1 MAEKRKIRDKNDKES
16 ATFFCF
22 CIDETI
28 RDKGIFIISP
38 NSSDISQ
45 SVQHFDKY
53 TILKVYATKSLSFL
67 KFFRQEKLFKI
78 IYKND
83 NEKIYES
90 KEEFKIQNKKIKFI
104 YNTDY
109 CQQSL
114 FKIPSYQTQYIT
126 FSKLNKYKEEINS
139 NAFNFFEKY
148 FDLGLFLKLLDEGK
162 KGEITK
168 IIDNFSS
175 LKNKSF
181 KELIYYYNPKKL
193 ENLPEQYQ
201 KKVII
206 IYSAISD
213 DTKILKEK
221 NINNK
226 EDLKIL
232 FTYNE
237 KQKDNKILIKE
248 KFFSYFIKILSSS
261 DELKKFCNYCYSIP
275 ILFDILSKNSEPPL
289 NIKENLTYEDLPE
302 IKACDDDILLLI
314 DQYDKI
320 KIYFKNDEI
329 LRLWKDY
336 LEKSKQNL
344 GIHKLEKIKDKFISI
359 NKEFYSSIIE
369 DINLEISTMYRRI
382 IIDQELKGKEMY
394 AYINDFNT
402 KCDFFSDEELLS
414 KIATN
419 IDLKDLANN
428 PDSLE
433 EYHKCKFLQK
443 LDEIKIKIFIQGIL
457 KSIKS
462 LDELF
467 LFLKFIYPLTKTQDF
482 SPKDNYITIQTIS
495 TFLFILNKEN
505 KKIKLINEYKEV
517 IQTLIILSVMYIK
530 DNQDNNYKDFILKL
544 GNHFAFDRDDLIKF
558 FIKKIINFNIEKYIS
573 IEKKKLLEQFIL
585 NEFYFK
591 LSIEKQIFF
600 LEEIESL
607 EFKEKNIYS
616 VFPKL
621 CFEDIINTEDKKSF
635 LYLQCFIESGKYK
648 KDINSEYLKELIQNC
663 NLFVKKLD
671 EKEIN
676 YSEVKKIND
685 LIKYQKLYK
694 RILCICLGDESKS
707 KELNSNIE
715 KYVENYINYFD
726 SLDIITKF
734 LNKYFKNTRKEEIQ
748 KYAQQ
753 QQNYKQARDNLKDI
767 NIFQNLNEEIKIF
780 VKYEKSK
787 FFNIFYNDLIDIK
800 NESDKFNKAGEVL
813 NKCKNLFNEEK
824 LEVAF
829 LENPLSKIE
838 NNKLINEIK
847 YLKDYFN
854 QNEANEILITEK
866 LIFYKNRKNIIN
878 ALNGLIF
885 ICKKLEIPNIE
896 DTIQDIDKIIVKMNN
911 IIYFSDISDIIP
923 KLTNIDDNILDKDFI
938 EILNLLYRND
948 QKLFNFLY
956 SKKESE
962 ARDLIDGLYE
972 DENDDTSIELRDI
985 EILIN
990 GVCFIQEIKNKSDE
1004 LKIVLNIFHD
1014 IIKNKLYKEIISNLI
1029 HIDNKMFEIEE
1040 YIKVQLGKNV
1050 KNSNNIDKFLK
1061 NGIIKFEKKSI
1072 EESFNL
1078 VFRPKNIKFE
1088 YVPNIKI
1095 EKKDIK
1101 YEEFIKVVKKLM
1113 TKNIY
1118 SYGKKSQD
1126 LKKVIK
1132 IIELIN
1138 EILKELNLNKKI
1150 VFEKTYIVSSLG
1162 IIDQTILKIP
1172 QMEKDLKELRNQNT
1186 QIKKKNFEV
1195 LYNNPS
1201 LQFANNIDLYD
1212 FDLNKKN
1219 IQNYFPNIH
1228 ELDKKVDSNIKI
1240 HYNIIC
1246 EKCRMSPIIGE
1257 RYKCKDCNKNFCESC
1272 MKNNPRHTFFEIKD
1286 SIDSDEISYYFQN
1299 LLLITQID
1307 KEYSDLRGI
1316 FSYKSSKDDYEID
1329 I

>member
-1 MAEKRKIRDKNDKES
+1 MAENLNLKEKKNEES
-16 ATFFCF
+16 AIFFCF
-22 CIDETI
+22 CIDEAI
-28 RDKGIFIISP
+28 RDKGMFSFISS

-53 TILKVYATKSLSFL
+53 TILKVYTTMGFSFL
-67 KFFRQEKLFKI
+67 HFFNKKILFKI
-78 IYKND
+78 IYKID

-90 KEEFKIQNKKIKFI
+90 KKEFKIQNKEIKFI
-104 YNTDY
+104 YNTEY
-109 CQQSL
+109 CQQSI
-114 FKIPSYQTQYIT
+114 FKIPSYQTQYNT
-126 FSKLNKYKEEINS
+126 FLKLNNYKEEINS
-139 NAFNFFEKY
+139 NTFKFFKKY
-148 FDLGLFLKLLDEGK
+148 FDLGLFLKLLDEAK
-162 KGEITK
+162 KDEITK

-175 LKNKSF
+175 LKNISF
-181 KELIYYYNPKKL
+181 KELIYYFNPKKL

-201 KKVII
+201 NKVII

-221 NINNK
+221 NINNEK
-226 EDLKIL
+226 DLKIL

-237 KQKDNKILIKE
+237 KQQDNKILIKE
-248 KFFSYFIKILSSS
+248 QFFSYFIKILSSS
-261 DELKKFCNYCYSIP
+261 NQLKKFCKYCYSIP
-275 ILFDILSKNSEPPL
+275 ILFDILSKNSKPPL
-289 NIKENLTYEDLPE
+289 NIKEMFTHEDLPE
-302 IKACDDDILLLI
+302 IKACDDNILLLI
-314 DQYDKI
+314 DQYEEI

-329 LRLWKDY
+329 LSLWKDY

-344 GIHKLEKIKDKFISI
+344 DIRKLEEIKYKFISI

-369 DINLEISTMYRRI
+369 EINLKISTRRRRT

-394 AYINDFNT
+394 TYINDFNT
-402 KCDFFSDEELLS
+402 KYNFFSDEELLP

-457 KSIKS
+457 KRIKS
-462 LDELF
+462 FDELF
-467 LFLKFIYPLTKTQDF
+467 LFLKFIYPLNSKTHDF
-482 SPKDNYITIQTIS
+482 SSKDNIITNMTIS
-495 TFLFILNKEN
+495 TFLSILYNIN
-505 KKIKLINEYKEV
+505 NKIKLINEYQEV

-530 DNQDNNYKDFILKL
+530 DNSDNNYKDFILKL
-544 GNHFAFDRDDLIKF
+544 GNYLAFDRDGLIQF
-558 FIKKIINFNIEKYIS
+558 FIKKIINFNVEKYIS
-573 IEKKKLLEQFIL
+573 IEKKNLLEQLIL

-591 LSIEKQIFF
+591 LSIEKQILF

-621 CFEDIINTEDKKSF
+621 YFEDLINTEDKKSF
-635 LYLQCFIESGKYK
+635 IYLQCFIESGKYK

-663 NLFVKKLD
+663 NLFVEKLD

-676 YSEVKKIND
+676 YSDVKKIND
-685 LIKYQKLYK
+685 LIKHQKLYK

-726 SLDIITKF
+726 SLDIMIKF
-734 LNKYFKNTRKEEIQ
+734 LKKYYKNTRKEEIQ
-748 KYAQQ
+748 KYAKQ
-753 QQNYKQARDNLKDI
+753 QQNYKQERGNLKDI

-780 VKYEKSK
+780 EKYEKSK

-838 NNKLINEIK
+838 DNNLINEIK

-896 DTIQDIDKIIVKMNN
+896 DNIQDIDKIIVKMNN

-948 QKLFNFLY
+948 QKLFDFLY

-1004 LKIVLNIFHD
+1004 LKIVLNNFHD

-1061 NGIIKFEKKSI
+1061 NGIIKFERKSI

-1078 VFRPKNIKFE
+1078 IIGPKNIKSE

-1095 EKKDIK
+1095 EQKDIK

-1172 QMEKDLKELRNQNT
+1172 QMEKDLNELRNQNA

-1201 LQFANNIDLYD
+1201 LD
-1212 FDLNKKN
+1212 
-1219 IQNYFPNIH
+1219 
-1228 ELDKKVDSNIKI
+1228 
-1240 HYNIIC
+1240 II
-1246 EKCRMSPIIGE
+1246 RMRQRTSH
-1257 RYKCKDCNKNFCESC
+1257 C
-1272 MKNNPRHTFFEIKD
+1272 T
-1286 SIDSDEISYYFQN
+1286 
-1299 LLLITQID
+1299 
-1307 KEYSDLRGI
+1307 
-1316 FSYKSSKDDYEID
+1316 
-1329 I
+1329 